1 MKKTMRSAMLST
13 IAMLV
18 VAVLSLT
25 GVTYAWFSSA
35 EKAVVSEFT
44 MNVAENAGGV
54 EISNNMT
61 TWASSIAAPSF
72 ANATFSPV
80 STGSKLVDNG
90 LKFFVGTL
98 GTDTNTV
105 TLADAGSDAS
115 GKWVAYTVY
124 FRNTSSNAVKVNL
137 NETTV
142 TSADALDVEKAT
154 RIGLVDFGDVT
165 ITADNGNETAFNGKG
180 ATGVQIYEPNATAHT
195 INGINDGAVA
205 NTVHEYFGAVGVT
218 NTAVNRKQAT
228 TGVLEKV
235 TTATDTANVTI
246 TINGNSYH
254 KVVVYFWV
262 EGQDADCQNDVAGEN
277 FQVNLKFSKVNE
289 QN

>member
-105 TLADAGSDAS
+105 TLADAGADAS

>member
-105 TLADAGSDAS
+105 TLADAGADAS

-235 TTATDTANVTI
+235 TTATDTANVP
-246 TINGNSYH
+246 
-254 KVVVYFWV
+254 
-262 EGQDADCQNDVAGEN
+262 
-277 FQVNLKFSKVNE
+277 
-289 QN
+289 